1 MMAVKLPA
9 FDGNVVNVMVSDV
22 AVAEAIVPTAPLFR
36 TTELFAA
43 TASKP
48 KPSTVIVEAFATTF
62 VVLTV
67 TTGVTVAT

>member
-1 MMAVKLPA
+1 M
-9 FDGNVVNVMVSDV
+9 DGNVVNVTVSDV

-43 TASKP
+43 TASNP
-48 KPSTVIVEAFATTF
+48 KPFTVIVEALAATFA
-62 VVLTV
+62 VLLV